1 MQNIHGF
8 SKEEGGARQ
17 GWWEVA
23 LRDPRYL
30 RGEGGLGMLDLGSPG
45 LSSNQ
50 TTLWHY
56 GLLTLCDG
64 MGASRKRGCTRVA
77 KTKEKTVKCDCCG
90 VRLPAPVPLEE

>member
-1 MQNIHGF
+1 MQNVHGF

-17 GWWEVA
+17 EWWVA

-30 RGEGGLGMLDLGSPG
+30 RGDGGLGMLDLGSPG

-50 TTLWHY
+50 ITLWHY

-64 MGASRKRGCTRVA
+64 MGASRKGGCTRVA
-77 KTKEKTVKCDCCG
+77 KKKEKTIKCDCCG
-90 VRLPAPVPLEE
+90 VPVPLEE